1 MRDFSIITGYELR
14 QQLGKRSVRVT
25 TIILMLALMAVT
37 AFPRLSQM
45 IGGEDT
51 QEQVNYSENQALE
64 QEPFVNDYMSRGVGY
79 VFVDQ
84 AQQAEYREV
93 LGLEDSNIY
102 PSREA
107 LVDALQAKELQI
119 GFMMAQDGFES
130 IYQDKGLDEG
140 QAQSL
145 NAIMSGRQ
153 LDRILTQ
160 KGLTAQDMQEIEQTN
175 LQVTETVLGRSMENN
190 ILVSMILMIAI
201 YMLVLLYGSTTS
213 VMIAREKDSKAME
226 LLITSTKPAPLI
238 LGKVAAAGISGVV
251 QFGLI
256 IAAALGGFLFAK
268 DYYDPALIAMLQGSL
283 SRSYVLTYLY
293 FSLTGYLLYLFL
305 YAALGSTV
313 SRVEDVSSAT
323 ALVQFIFIAGYVAS
337 TIVMYDPAGMAAVI
351 TSLIPFTAV
360 MVMPI
365 RAGMM
370 TVPWLQL
377 LLSGALMLVALLV
390 FAWLS
395 IKIYRWG
402 SLNYGNKLSLKRLY
416 TDILRQRKP

>member
-1 MRDFSIITGYELR
+1 MRDFKIITGYELK
-14 QQLGKRSVRVT
+14 QQLGKKSVRVT
-25 TIILMLALMAVT
+25 TIILMLAALIAT
-37 AFPRLSQM
+37 SFPRISQM
-45 IGGEDT
+45 VKGDEPAGQT
-51 QEQVNYSENQALE
+51 AQEYAQTAGQD
-64 QEPFVNDYMSRGVGY
+64 DYMSLDAGY
-79 VFVDQ
+79 VFADE
-84 AQQAEYREV
+84 AQRAEYSAM
-93 LGLEDSNIY
+93 LNLTEDNMY
-102 PSREA
+102 PSRDA
-107 LVDALQAKELQI
+107 LVSALKEKTLKV
-119 GFMMAQDGFES
+119 GFVMAEDGFES
-130 IYQDKGLDEG
+130 IYQDKGMEGG
-140 QAQSL
+140 QAQRLSSL
-145 NAIMSGRQ
+145 MSARYTDT
-153 LDRILTQ
+153 LLAA
-160 KGLTAQDMQEIEQTN
+160 KGLTALDLADIQSFSPR
-175 LQVTETVLGRSMENN
+175 VTETVMGRSIENN

-238 LGKVAAAGISGVV
+238 LGKVAAAGISGVL

-256 IAAALGGFLFAK
+256 VLAALGGFMFAR

-283 SRSYVLTYLY
+283 SRSYIFTYIY

-313 SRVEDVSSAT
+313 SRVEDVTSAT
-323 ALVQFIFIAGYVAS
+323 AVVQFIFIAGYIAS
-337 TIVMYDPAGMAAVI
+337 TVVMYDPAGMAAVI

-370 TVPWLQL
+370 TVPIAEL
-377 LLSGALMLVALLV
+377 LISGALMLAALAV

-402 SLNYGNKLSLKRLY
+402 SLNYGNKLSMKKLVREV
-416 TDILRQRKP
+416 IRARH